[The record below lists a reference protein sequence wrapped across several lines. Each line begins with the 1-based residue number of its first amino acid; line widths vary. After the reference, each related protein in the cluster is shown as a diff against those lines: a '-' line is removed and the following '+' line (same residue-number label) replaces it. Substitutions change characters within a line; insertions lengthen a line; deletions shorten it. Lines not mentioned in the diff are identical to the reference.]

1 MQYSEIMVRYGELST
16 KGKNRQ
22 TFIDRLGSNVRN
34 VLHEFPEVK
43 VHANRDRLHVDL
55 NGANS
60 DEVMNRLKLVFGI
73 QNFSPSIQVERTF
86 EATAEMAVKMIQEQ
100 LGDEP
105 MTFKVNTRRSDHEF
119 EIDTNEMNMRLGGYL
134 LEQFD
139 QLSVDVHHPELTLR
153 VEIRNNGIFLSSETI
168 QGIGGL
174 PVGTGGKGMLMLSG
188 GIDSPVAGFLGM
200 KRGVSMEMVHFFS
213 PPYTSPQALAKAKEL
228 TGKMARYSGSIKFIE
243 VPFTEIQETIK
254 EIVPEG
260 YLMTVQRRMM
270 LRLTKALTLKRHGMA
285 IFNGESLGQVASQ
298 TMESMMAINDVT
310 TLPILRPVV
319 SLDKNEIIKIAKDI
333 DTYDL
338 SILPFEDC
346 CTIFAPPSP
355 KTRPNL
361 ERTRIYEQRLDID
374 GLMQRSLDGIK
385 ISEVKAGEE
394 FLNQEADA
402 FAELL

>member
-55 NGANS
+55 NGSNS
-60 DEVMNRLKLVFGI
+60 DEIMKRLKLVFGI
-73 QNFSPSIQVERTF
+73 QNFSPSVQVERTF
-86 EATAEMAVKMIQEQ
+86 EATAEMAVKMVQEQ
-100 LGDEP
+100 LGDTK

-139 QLSVDVHHPELTLR
+139 QLAVDVHNPELTIR

-254 EIVPEG
+254 SSVPEG

-270 LRLTKALTLKRHGMA
+270 LRLTQALTIQRHAMA

-333 DTYDL
+333 DTYEL

-361 ERTRIYEQRLDID
+361 ERTRLYEQRLDID

>member
-60 DEVMNRLKLVFGI
+60 DEIMKRLKLVFGI
-73 QNFSPSIQVERTF
+73 QNFSPSVQVERTF
-86 EATAEMAVKMIQEQ
+86 EATAEMAVKMVQEQ
-100 LGDEP
+100 LGDAK

-139 QLSVDVHHPELTLR
+139 QLAVDVHNPELTIR

-254 EIVPEG
+254 SSVPEG

-270 LRLTKALTLKRHGMA
+270 LRLTQALTIQRHAMA

-333 DTYDL
+333 DTYEL

-361 ERTRIYEQRLDID
+361 ERTRLYEQRLDID

>member
-1 MQYSEIMVRYGELST
+1 
-16 KGKNRQ
+16 
-22 TFIDRLGSNVRN
+22 
-34 VLHEFPEVK
+34 
-43 VHANRDRLHVDL
+43 
-55 NGANS
+55 
-60 DEVMNRLKLVFGI
+60 
-73 QNFSPSIQVERTF
+73 
-86 EATAEMAVKMIQEQ
+86 
-100 LGDEP
+100 

-139 QLSVDVHHPELTLR
+139 QLAVDVHNPELTIR

-254 EIVPEG
+254 SSVPEG

-270 LRLTKALTLKRHGMA
+270 LRLTQALTIQRHAMA

-333 DTYDL
+333 DTYEL

-361 ERTRIYEQRLDID
+361 ERTRLYEQRLDID

>member
-60 DEVMNRLKLVFGI
+60 DEIMKRLKLVFGI
-73 QNFSPSIQVERTF
+73 QNFSPSVQVERTF
-86 EATAEMAVKMIQEQ
+86 EATAEMAVKMVQEQ
-100 LGDEP
+100 LGDTK

-139 QLSVDVHHPELTLR
+139 QLAVDVHNPELTIR

-254 EIVPEG
+254 SSVPEG

-270 LRLTKALTLKRHGMA
+270 LRLTQALTIQRHAMA

-333 DTYDL
+333 DTYEL

-361 ERTRIYEQRLDID
+361 ERTRLYEQRLDID